1 MTRALSALGGLALV
15 GCSVALAQTSTAA
28 VTADPLAALVGTGG
42 AAGSIGLVYVVRE
55 ALKQAAEIGGHLK
68 RGSDLVS
75 DIKTQL
81 AAQGDTLSN
90 ILVEQR
96 ASKAANEGN
105 GTRLDR
111 IEDELRDVRDHVR
124 DLDDPTEERR
134 RRRPKATAPA

>member
-1 MTRALSALGGLALV
+1 MTRALSALAALALV

-68 RGSDLVS
+68 RGSDLVA
-75 DIKTQL
+75 DIKAQL
-81 AAQGDTLSN
+81 ATQGETLGS

-124 DLDDPTEERR
+124 DLDVPSEERR
-134 RRRPKATAPA
+134 RRRLKATVPA

>member
-1 MTRALSALGGLALV
+1 MTRALSALAALVLV
-15 GCSVALAQTSTAA
+15 GCSVAFAQTSTAA

-68 RGSDLVS
+68 RGSDLVG
-75 DIKTQL
+75 DIKAQL
-81 AAQGDTLSN
+81 ATQGDTLAS

-96 ASKAANEGN
+96 ASKSANEGN

-134 RRRPKATAPA
+134 RRRPKAAAPA